1 MYFRTF
7 FFLLFIFSCSLY
19 FLSVYNPNLILN
31 ICGSMCL
38 DELSLDYI
46 KLTSMITSGISLI
59 LFIIS
64 DYYTKKAFL
73 KEKERLA
80 TDRLNMNKIL
90 EELERL
96 KN

>member
-1 MYFRTF
+1 
-7 FFLLFIFSCSLY
+7 
-19 FLSVYNPNLILN
+19 
-31 ICGSMCL
+31 MCL